1 MCICYCTFL
10 KYLLWLVR
18 EQEQFVKL
26 IFELVILI
34 KQLKQQQLILIIK
47 LIQQQ

>member
-1 MCICYCTFL
+1 
-10 KYLLWLVR
+10 LLWLVR
-18 EQEQFVKL
+18 EQEQFVML
-26 IFELVILI
+26 IFEIVFLI

>member
-1 MCICYCTFL
+1 
-10 KYLLWLVR
+10 LLWLVR